1 MPISRDKKHIKI
13 EGYVNVLS
21 YHPKKGRGGDNEIV
35 ERNRSIHGSRILE
48 EISRIKQQFDT
59 NKEIRLPEGIVRDDA
74 IYVEFTSEWGYPL
87 NFDSLE
93 HDNLKPTHQI
103 LNIKAESRLA
113 ESGEEYRYKVV
124 VMMTEGWVSKFI
136 GKVEAYLQ
144 ENFIKTDKITK
155 QKIDTGNPKNQRLIN
170 NIQTIQ
176 LATLESFW
184 TDSPEIPFPSIS
196 ENIWWEVWFRKT
208 GNDDAKVSRILQN
221 LRTVGAQIGEAELE
235 FAEHRVRL
243 VKGTA
248 LQLSQ
253 SLILLDNLAELRQPQ
268 EIADFITHKD
278 ATYEDQRE
286 WLDNLISRV
295 DFRPSEGNVIV
306 CILDSGVN
314 NKHPLIEPMLPD
326 SSMYSYKEDWG
337 TFDSH
342 QPGGHGTGVACLSIY
357 GDLVDVLAS
366 SHSVRVYHSLESFKI
381 LHSSDS
387 NDPKL
392 YGAITEYATSSPIV
406 DRSNP
411 RVYCLTI
418 TDKNFSFKGR
428 PSAWSAAIDKITF
441 GSSSESQLFIV
452 SGGNVKIDKP
462 EDYPEVNR
470 KESIHD
476 PGQSYNAITVGAYTR
491 KDRIDSSSG
500 YSPLARSGEM
510 SPSNSTSLNWDRQW
524 PIKPDIVMEGGN
536 LSANGVFTSDHS
548 SLKLLTADKDYPHDI
563 FLPFGDTSGAA
574 ALAAKMAAELRTT
587 YPEYWPET
595 IRALMIHS
603 AEWTSGMLFNR
614 GIRELNEDERIN
626 LLRSVG
632 YGVPVLDVAM
642 RSANNSLT
650 LIAERTIQP
659 YKKDGSVRKY
669 NEYHLFNLPWPTDIL
684 SDVLSDQDVTLKI
697 TLSYFIEPNPGCRRY
712 ASNFHYHSHALD
724 FAVIKPTENIETF
737 QRRISVEQESG
748 DEIVD
753 NSGEEWTI
761 RRVRSRGSVKKDFV
775 TMSGAD
781 MSECNVIAVYPKNGW
796 YKTRKKLDKVES
808 SVRYSLVV
816 TIESPDVEVDL
827 YTPVFIQ
834 IDLPIVL

>member
-1 MPISRDKKHIKI
+1 MPAQRDKKHIKI
-13 EGYVNVLS
+13 EGYTNVLEYYS
-21 YHPKKGRGGDNEIV
+21 KKIPLQTKIAD
-35 ERNRSIHGSRILE
+35 RNRNIHGSKILA
-48 EISRIKQQFDT
+48 EINQIRQQFDINRET
-59 NKEIRLPEGIVRDDA
+59 ILPEGIVRDDA

-87 NFDSLE
+87 KFESLE
-93 HDNLKPTHQI
+93 QDRHNPTHQI
-103 LNIKAESRLA
+103 LNIK
-113 ESGEEYRYKVV
+113 EEYRQIDSGQEFRYKVA
-124 VMMTEGWVSKFI
+124 VMMTEGSVSKFVV
-136 GKVEAYLQ
+136 KVKDYLQ
-144 ENFIKTDKITK
+144 KNYIKTDPITK
-155 QKIDTGNPKNQRLIN
+155 SRIDTGKPKNLSLIN
-170 NIQTIQ
+170 NIQSIQ

-184 TDSPEIPFPSIS
+184 TDSPEIPFPIAT
-196 ENIWWEVWFRKT
+196 EDVWWEVWFRKT

-235 FAEHRVRL
+235 FAEHRVLL

-248 LQLSQ
+248 IQLSQ

-278 ATYEDQRE
+278 ATYEDHRE

-392 YGAITEYATSSPIV
+392 YGAITEYATSSQIV

-452 SGGNVKIDKP
+452 SGGNVNIDKP
-462 EDYPEVNR
+462 EDYPLVNYD
-470 KESIHD
+470 ESIHD

-491 KDRIDSSSG
+491 KDRLVEDDS
-500 YSPLARSGEM
+500 YSPLAQSGGM
-510 SPSNSTSLNWDRQW
+510 SPSNSTSISWEHQW

-536 LSANGVFTSDHS
+536 LSTNGVFTVDHS
-548 SLKLLTADKDYPHDI
+548 SLKLLTADKDFPKDV
-563 FLPFGDTSGAA
+563 FRPFGDTSAAA
-574 ALAAKMAAELRTT
+574 ALASKMAAELRTA

-595 IRALMIHS
+595 IRALMVHS
-603 AEWTSGMLFNR
+603 AEWTNAMLFDR
-614 GIRELNEDERIN
+614 DIKSLNEGERIS

-632 YGVPVLDVAM
+632 YGVPILDVAL
-642 RSANNSLT
+642 RSAANSLS
-650 LIAERTIQP
+650 LIAEREIQP
-659 YKKDGSVRKY
+659 YKSEKSGGKY
-669 NEYHLFNLPWPTDIL
+669 NEYHLFELPWPKDVL
-684 SDVLSDQDVTLKI
+684 SGVLSDQDVTLKI

-712 ASNFHYHSHALD
+712 SSNFHYHSHALD
-724 FAVIKPTENIETF
+724 FAVIKPTEKLESF
-737 QRRISVEQESG
+737 RRRISVDQDES
-748 DEIVD
+748 DEVGT
-753 NSGEEWTI
+753 NPGEEWTI
-761 RRVRSRGSVKKDFV
+761 RRVRSRGSIKKDFI
-775 TMSGAD
+775 TMAGAE
-781 MSECNVIAVYPKNGW
+781 MSERNILAVYPKNGW
-796 YKTRKKLDKVES
+796 YKTRKKMEKIDSV
-808 SVRYSLVV
+808 VRYSLIV
-816 TIESPDVEVDL
+816 TIESPGVDVDI
-827 YTPVFIQ
+827 YTPVLNQIQ
-834 IDLPIVL
+834 LPITL